1 MEKSIPYKFDIHFDG
16 DLIPT
21 SDPELYQS
29 KVRVFYKRK
38 NRNCSYITDEFADKL
53 ALSAY
58 AKPVVGTYDHVIQDF
73 KGHERAETQKGYG
86 FVVPNSLKWEDHLD
100 EDGVIRTYA
109 TYDVILWAE
118 YWEEAKQIPKK
129 TQSMEL
135 DPNSIVGEWRIIDE
149 DDDEEYYVY
158 SEGVLAGLCVL
169 GDSKTP
175 CFEGAAFFS
184 MEDEGYKKFSM
195 AIKNLY
201 GGKDK
206 MKVNVSGFEH
216 VDSEKIWYAL
226 NPNFSE
232 EGAFALEE
240 VPMKFDEENK
250 LLYTYVCNTPGT
262 VRVYNYSESEEGNL
276 TLEEKEVMNCF
287 SLTDELNQLTA
298 TNAEQT
304 ATIETLQ
311 ANFDT
316 LTSEKTTLEEQYN
329 ELKSQFEAL
338 TEQMAQMSADK
349 KDAEEK
355 YEALAVQHNELTNSH
370 NETVAALATKTNEA
384 NELTNDNFS
393 LREKMKKF
401 EDAEKN
407 RLIATFSKSLS
418 NEAMEP
424 ILSRRDELTYDE
436 LKALLSI
443 EYANFSLKNEEEEE
457 ESFRFPKAKEDEP
470 KLYSILNKYKKS

>member
-29 KVRVFYKRK
+29 KVRVFYKYK
-38 NRNCSYITDEFADKL
+38 NRNYAYITDEFADRL

-58 AKPVVGTYDHVIQDF
+58 AKPVVGTYDHIIQDF

-86 FVVPNSLKWEDHLD
+86 FVVPGSLSWEDHLD
-100 EDGVIRTYA
+100 EDGIVRTYA

-118 YWEEAKQIPKK
+118 YWEEAKEIPHK

-135 DPNSIVGEWRIIDE
+135 DPKTIVGDWHFIDDE
-149 DDDEEYYVY
+149 DDEEYYVY

-169 GDSKTP
+169 GDMKTP
-175 CFEGAAFFS
+175 AFEGAAFFS
-184 MEDEGYKKFSM
+184 MEDEGYQKFSM

-240 VPMKFDEENK
+240 VPMQFDEENK
-250 LLYTYVCNTPGT
+250 LLYTYVCDTPGT
-262 VRVYNYSESEEGNL
+262 VRVYNYLESEEGNL
-276 TLEEKEVMNCF
+276 TLEEKDSMNCF
-287 SLTDELNQLTA
+287 SLSSELAKFVDANTEQATA
-298 TNAEQT
+298 LS
-304 ATIETLQ
+304 TLQ
-311 ANFDT
+311 ADFTT
-316 LTSEKTTLEEQYN
+316 LTSEKNTLEEQYN

-338 TEQMAQMSADK
+338 TEKMAEMSAEK
-349 KDAEEK
+349 TSTEEK
-355 YEALAVQHNELTNSH
+355 YETLFEQHAELTNSH
-370 NETVAALATKTNEA
+370 SETVAALAEKTAEA
-384 NELTNDNFS
+384 NELINDNFALS
-393 LREKMKKF
+393 EKMKKF

-424 ILSRRDELTYDE
+424 ILNRRDELTYE
-436 LKALLSI
+436 EMRSLLSI
-443 EYANFSLKNEEEEE
+443 EYANFSLKSEEEE